1 MRIPPPVIAAMA
13 IAATMV
19 GVSAAGCST
28 GSKPSTPPQGAT
40 TTKRPAISDYTT
52 LLIKAGDIKAPDAFT
67 AGPATK
73 DPNGQQGATVT
84 FTDADHSHSIVDTI
98 AILPD
103 IEAAASALDSAKATH
118 RETLQAKSLRVEVGV
133 GGVTVTGLSPD
144 HSKGVTMLLFTEGK
158 ALVTME
164 FDGPSF
170 ALAPQ
175 EFVTDVGQKQ
185 DEVIKQAL
193 GS

>member
-13 IAATMV
+13 IAATLV
-19 GVSAAGCST
+19 GASAAGCSSE
-28 GSKPSTPPQGAT
+28 SKPSTPSPGST
-40 TTKRPAISDYTT
+40 TSRPAISDYTT

-84 FTDADHSHSIVDTI
+84 FTDADHSHTIIDTI

-103 IEAAASALDSAKATH
+103 IEAAASALDSAKATR
-118 RETLQAKSLRVEVGV
+118 REALQAKSLRVEVGV

-144 HSKGVTMLLFTEGK
+144 HSQGVTVLLFTEGK
-158 ALVTME
+158 ALVTIE

>member
-1 MRIPPPVIAAMA
+1 MA
-13 IAATMV
+13 VAATLV
-19 GVSAAGCST
+19 GVSAAGCSS
-28 GSKPSTPPQGAT
+28 GSKPSTSSPGST
-40 TTKRPAISDYTT
+40 TTTRPAISDYTT

-84 FTDADHSHSIVDTI
+84 FTDADHSHSIIDTI

-118 RETLQAKSLRVEVGV
+118 RESLQAKSLRVEVGV

-144 HSKGVTMLLFTEGK
+144 HSQGVTVLMFTEGK

-185 DEVIKQAL
+185 DEVIKKAL

>member
-1 MRIPPPVIAAMA
+1 MRIQPPVVAAMA
-13 IAATMV
+13 IAATLV
-19 GVSAAGCST
+19 GVSAAGCSSE
-28 GSKPSTPPQGAT
+28 SKQSTPSSGAT
-40 TTKRPAISDYTT
+40 TTTRPAISDYTT

-84 FTDADHSHSIVDTI
+84 FTDADHSHSIIDTI

-103 IEAAASALDSAKATH
+103 IDAAASALDSAKGTH
-118 RETLQAKSLRVEVGV
+118 REALQAKSLRVEVGV

-144 HSKGVTMLLFTEGK
+144 HSKGVTVLLFTEGK

-185 DEVIKQAL
+185 DQVIKQAL

>member
-1 MRIPPPVIAAMA
+1 MRIPPPAIATMA
-13 IAATMV
+13 IAATLV
-19 GVSAAGCST
+19 GVSAAGCSSD
-28 GSKPSTPPQGAT
+28 SKPSTSAPGST
-40 TTKRPAISDYTT
+40 TTTRPAISDYTT

-84 FTDADHSHSIVDTI
+84 FTDADHSHSIIDTI

-118 RETLQAKSLRVEVGV
+118 RESLQAKSLRVEVGV

-144 HSKGVTMLLFTEGK
+144 HSQGVTVLMFTEGK

-185 DEVIKQAL
+185 DEVIKKAL